1 MLSFQGCN
9 CYHLPQKI
17 ATPTPEDSEMSFTE
31 QSGTPPPNQNPVQPN
46 PSAEIHPCGESPQK
60 SSALSEEM
68 NGEIPS
74 GEDSDSDSDPESDSG
89 SCCDSDSRS
98 QSGSGLVVPSDEIS
112 SENLKDHT
120 TPEKSS
126 PLEPD
131 SNAPLKDNH
140 IV

>member
-1 MLSFQGCN
+1 MLSFQGCY

-46 PSAEIHPCGESPQK
+46 PSAEIHPCGESPQE
-60 SSALSEEM
+60 SSALLEEM

-74 GEDSDSDSDPESDSG
+74 GEDCDSDSDPESDSG

-98 QSGSGLVVPSDEIS
+98 QSDSGLVVP
-112 SENLKDHT
+112 
-120 TPEKSS
+120 
-126 PLEPD
+126 
-131 SNAPLKDNH
+131 
-140 IV
+140 